1 MNIKKTNTGYENS
14 FIFVA
19 CIHLKQISKH
29 YSCTIRCNCIS
40 KIKVEYPGILSLSFV
55 PYPIS

>member
-19 CIHLKQISKH
+19 CIHLKQISK
-29 YSCTIRCNCIS
+29 
-40 KIKVEYPGILSLSFV
+40 
-55 PYPIS
+55 PIHAQFAVIVYQKSR